1 MPRSL
6 DPNARLTMVL
16 ACDLDKDPQP
26 RIFAKQPTLNQQK
39 KLIRVLSS
47 LEKENMLD
55 GFDAIHDAAAD
66 LIQGWENIPIPFSRD
81 AIGDVLTM
89 EEVVEILGFLVSTSE
104 ATADDKK
111 KSESP
116 RSSDAANSVSPA
128 LVSAGL

>member
-6 DPNARLTMVL
+6 DPSSRLTMVL

-47 LEKENMLD
+47 LEKSNMLE
-55 GFDAIHDAAAD
+55 GFDAIQDAASE
-66 LIQGWENIPIPFSRD
+66 LIQGWENIPIPFSRE

-89 EEVVEILGFLVSTSE
+89 EEVVEVLGFLVSTSE
-104 ATADDKK
+104 ATTDDKK

-116 RSSDAANSVSPA
+116 LLSDAVSCASPA

>member
-6 DPNARLTMVL
+6 DPSSRLTMVL

-47 LEKENMLD
+47 LEKSNMLE
-55 GFDAIHDAAAD
+55 GFDAIHDAASE
-66 LIQGWENIPIPFSRD
+66 LIQGWENIPVPFSRE

-89 EEVVEILGFLVSTSE
+89 EEVVEVLGFLVSTSE
-104 ATADDKK
+104 ATVDDKK
-111 KSESP
+111 KSELP
-116 RSSDAANSVSPA
+116 LSSDAVNSASPA